1 MTYQWITAAL
11 AATISALPISNE
23 DVLGQSVLN
32 EVAHAISIAPT
43 NTSAAT
49 WAPQTNGLSR
59 TAVAIRLVSM
69 QRADGRWMEG
79 TNDVTSAA
87 LRMLR
92 ELSR

>member
-1 MTYQWITAAL
+1 MNLTKELQIEEVTDNKD
-11 AATISALPISNE
+11 TISNMKHETSLTIGN
-23 DVLGQSVLN
+23 QSFSFETGV
-32 EVAHAISIAPT
+32 
-43 NTSAAT
+43 